1 MTAVTFDRVS
11 IVFGDA
17 PERALPLMDKGLS
30 RSEIHLV
37 DFRLELTRRFHSN
50 LTRLIVA

>member
-1 MTAVTFDRVS
+1 LIPFGTEATFPDVGMAEISELRFDAVLLR
-11 IVFGDA
+11 I
-17 PERALPLMDKGLS
+17 
-30 RSEIHLV
+30 V